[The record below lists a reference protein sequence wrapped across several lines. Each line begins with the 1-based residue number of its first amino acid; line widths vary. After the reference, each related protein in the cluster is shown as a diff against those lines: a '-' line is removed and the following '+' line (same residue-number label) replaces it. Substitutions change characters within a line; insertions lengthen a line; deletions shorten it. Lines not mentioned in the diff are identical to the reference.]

1 MPAHERMVLMT
12 GNAHKPLAE
21 AIAREMKRHLADV
34 IVSRF
39 RDGETQVTIQV
50 DIRDSDVFIIQPTA
64 PPVNENVMELLV
76 MIDAAKRASAGRVT
90 AVLPY
95 YGYSRQEKKSKGR
108 EPISA
113 KLVANLLTVAGAD
126 RLLTVDLTNAA
137 IEGFFDIP
145 VDHLSAGILLANRVR
160 DLQLP
165 NPILVAPDVG
175 AVRLVD
181 KLRQHMED
189 ISAAVIF
196 KDRPRPDEVEAVG
209 LAGNVAGKSAIL
221 VDDIISTGGTLAAAA
236 ELLQEQGAERILATT
251 THPVLAPGAA
261 ERLADS
267 PIERIYI
274 TDTIHVQDVH
284 PIFEVVTMAPLL
296 AETLNRIHFGISVS
310 ELMKSPAPSV
320 HPHSIKQ

>member
-1 MPAHERMVLMT
+1 MPAHERMVLMA
-12 GNAHKPLAE
+12 GNANRPLADK
-21 AIAREMKRHLADV
+21 IARQMKRHLADV
-34 IVSRF
+34 LVSRF
-39 RDGETQVTIQV
+39 RDGETQVTIQT

-64 PPVNENVMELLV
+64 PPVNQNLMELLV

-90 AVLPY
+90 AVVPY
-95 YGYSRQEKKSKGR
+95 YGYSRQEKKSRGR

-113 KLVANLLTVAGAD
+113 KLVANLITIAGAN

-145 VDHLSAGILLANRVR
+145 VDHLSAGILLATRVQELR
-160 DLQLP
+160 LP
-165 NPILVAPDVG
+165 DPILVAPDVG

-181 KLRQHMED
+181 RLRQHLDD

-209 LAGNVAGKSAIL
+209 LAGDVAGKSVIL

-236 ELLQEQGAERILATT
+236 ELVREHGAERILATA

-261 ERLADS
+261 EELAAS
-267 PIERIYI
+267 PIEQIFI
-274 TDTIHVQDVH
+274 TDTIHVEEPH
-284 PIFEVVTMAPLL
+284 PIFELVSLAPLL
-296 AETLNRIHFGISVS
+296 AETINRIHFGISVS
-310 ELMKSPAPSV
+310 ELMRSPSP
-320 HPHSIKQ
+320 IT